1 MFINDITKILKGFV
15 NCFVSVAKAR
25 FGSHG
30 KSVQNIYVLGILSL
44 SSSLA
49 RSCSHACF
57 RSLTRR
63 RCLKSICGKSK
74 YAQCAVIH
82 SNLRLPLLC
91 RKKPFSIQSSLL
103 PFLSMGQQRKQGDGG
118 RGDCLLSSA
127 VCRAQGYLPIETH
140 NFGYMSP
147 YGYPAKGA
155 CT

>member
-91 RKKPFSIQSSLL
+91 RKNPSLHVFFPTL
-103 PFLSMGQQRKQGDGG
+103 FLSMGAATEAGWRRPRWMSFAQQFVAPKVTFPLKPSTLVT
-118 RGDCLLSSA
+118 C
-127 VCRAQGYLPIETH
+127 
-140 NFGYMSP
+140 MSP
-147 YGYPAKGA
+147 SWCP
-155 CT
+155 T